1 MPTTEQTITCP
12 KCGTQFPLSEA
23 YSRQM
28 KEALAEAI
36 RHAELESAEKL
47 EAEKKHIAEAA
58 DRKAKEATTLEVQD
72 LKEQLKEKDE
82 KVAEFGRQELGLRKQ
97 QRELKEKTESL
108 ELEMARK
115 MDEFRDKII
124 EEAQKK
130 ADEDYRL
137 KGLEKDKKISDMTAQ
152 IEELKRKAEQGS
164 QQTQGEVVELELE
177 SFLKSTFPLDEIV
190 PVGKGVTGADVIQT
204 VKNQLGQTCGTIIW
218 ESKQT
223 KAWTEG
229 WVTKLKDDQRT
240 AKADIAIIMTA
251 VLPKQVDSFGPYN
264 GVWVTD
270 YASAIGL
277 ATALRTGLEEVAM
290 ARLSAVGKNEKME
303 AIYNYL
309 AGTEFRQKVE
319 AIVEAFKMMQEDLDK
334 EKKSTIAYWAKR
346 EKQIERVVFNTA
358 SMYGDLQGI
367 IGASLPQIEALEM
380 KELPEGD
387 TESAL

>member
-1 MPTTEQTITCP
+1 MPISAQMIECP
-12 KCGTQFPLSEA
+12 HCHKEFPLSEA
-23 YSRQM
+23 ISKQLEEEMTDAQNRIKQEY
-28 KEALAEAI
+28 EAKM
-36 RHAELESAEKL
+36 ESERKR
-47 EAEKKHIAEAA
+47 IAEEAGKKAA
-58 DRKAKEATTLEVQD
+58 EDASLELND

-82 KVAEFGRQELGLRKQ
+82 KVAEFGRQELELRKQ
-97 QRELKEKTESL
+97 QRELKEKTESI

-115 MDEFRDKII
+115 MDDERDKIK
-124 EEAQKK
+124 EGALKEVADAHRAKDMENEKKLRDLTTQLEDAQ
-130 ADEDYRL
+130 
-137 KGLEKDKKISDMTAQ
+137 
-152 IEELKRKAEQGS
+152 RKLAQGS

-177 SFLKSTFPLDEIV
+177 DILRRTFPLDEIEPV
-190 PVGKGVTGADVIQT
+190 PKGVTGADVIQK
-204 VKNQLGQTCGTIIW
+204 VKNQVGQVCGLIIW

-240 AKADIAIIMTA
+240 VKADIAIIMTA
-251 VLPKQVDSFGPYN
+251 VLPKQVDGFGPYN

-270 YASAIGL
+270 YASAIAL

-309 AGTEFRQKVE
+309 SGTEFKQKVE
-319 AIVEAFKMMQEDLDK
+319 AIVEAFNSMREDLDK
-334 EKKSTIAYWAKR
+334 EKAAITKQWSKR
-346 EKQIERVVFNTA
+346 EMQINRVIVNTVG
-358 SMYGDLQGI
+358 MYGDLQGI

-387 TESAL
+387 AESAL

>member
-1 MPTTEQTITCP
+1 
-12 KCGTQFPLSEA
+12 
-23 YSRQM
+23 M